1 VKLQLNLKIGDYPVQ
16 IKQCT
21 ENQKKL
27 QSKCSRLQQLIPSLK
42 KIEHLRSDV
51 IPRHR

>member
-1 VKLQLNLKIGDYPVQ
+1 MILQLNLKIGDYPVQ

-21 ENQKKL
+21 EKQKKL

-42 KIEHLRSDV
+42 KIEKLQIIE
-51 IPRHR
+51 IPRLR